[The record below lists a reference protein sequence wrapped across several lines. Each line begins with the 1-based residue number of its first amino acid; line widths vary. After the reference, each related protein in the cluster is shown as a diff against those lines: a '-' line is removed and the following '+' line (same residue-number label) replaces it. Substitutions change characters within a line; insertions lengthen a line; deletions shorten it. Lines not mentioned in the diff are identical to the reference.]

1 MTTFLK
7 TAAIAALITGF
18 ANTAHAGSPYAFQDD
33 DYLAMVAPAAEQT
46 ITPATTRSAQAW
58 STHIGDDEIAELEA
72 TFELK
77 ATLKTEETIKVA
89 PRIAVAR
96 LDGGRLIPT
105 PHGEEFD
112 WKLLNKR
119 TDFDIEVMNAGDYL
133 KYIPEIP
140 FDGVDTD
147 NKIDEVRLTAANE
160 GYSHVIVYG
169 MGADA
174 YWSSFGGKALAETG
188 LTVHKDCASWDEAKA
203 KALLVNAHT
212 GEVLG
217 AAKTDD
223 ITHNIGYLADD
234 MERVLSVLT

>member
-1 MTTFLK
+1 MTKLLK

-18 ANTAHAGSPYAFQDD
+18 ANTAHAGSSYAFQSDE
-33 DYLAMVAPAAEQT
+33 YLAMAAPAPITDAPFILTPMLEASVPVSITEEVAPT
-46 ITPATTRSAQAW
+46 
-58 STHIGDDEIAELEA
+58 
-72 TFELK
+72 
-77 ATLKTEETIKVA
+77 

-105 PHGEEFD
+105 PYGEEFD
-112 WKLLNKR
+112 WKMLDKR

-133 KYIPEIP
+133 KYIPEIA

-188 LTVHKDCASWDEAKA
+188 LTVHPDCDSWDEAKA
-203 KALLVNAHT
+203 KALLVDAHT

-217 AAKTDD
+217 AAKADD

-234 MERVLSVLT
+234 MERVLNRLT

>member
-1 MTTFLK
+1 MTKLLK

-18 ANTAHAGSPYAFQDD
+18 ANSASAGSPYAFVSD
-33 DYLAMVAPAAEQT
+33 
-46 ITPATTRSAQAW
+46 
-58 STHIGDDEIAELEA
+58 AELARVDPVKVTTPHNGSAELRQAEA
-72 TFELK
+72 LVQDKLDED
-77 ATLKTEETIKVA
+77 V
-89 PRIAVAR
+89 RIAVAR

-105 PHGEEFD
+105 PYAEEYD
-112 WKLLNKR
+112 WKLLDKR
-119 TDFDIEVMNAGDYL
+119 VDLDIEVLNTGDYL

-160 GYSHVIVYG
+160 GYSHVILYG

-174 YWSSFGGKALAETG
+174 YWSSFGGKALSETG
-188 LTVHKDCASWDEAKA
+188 LTVDEDCGSWDKAKA
-203 KALLVNAHT
+203 KALLVDTHT

-223 ITHNIGYLADD
+223 ITHNIGFLADD
-234 MERVLSVLT
+234 MERVLNALT

>member
-147 NKIDEVRLTAANE
+147 NKIDEV
-160 GYSHVIVYG
+160 
-169 MGADA
+169 
-174 YWSSFGGKALAETG
+174 
-188 LTVHKDCASWDEAKA
+188 SWDEAKA